1 MIHTTSTYFCNYSIG
16 ENPYEEVAAVCNRY
30 GSRVLLIG
38 GKKGMAA
45 GKERLL
51 SCISGSKLSIVDAVL
66 YGHDCTYET
75 IHKWASYAKECNA
88 DMIFGMGG
96 GKALD
101 TAKGA
106 AEEAGLPVFTF
117 PTIAATCAAT
127 TALSV
132 VYKED
137 GSFDSFAYFD
147 RPARHCFIDLSI
159 IAHAPAKYLQAGMG
173 DTIGK
178 FFECHF
184 SARGDKLT
192 HSSALGREISNMC
205 YAPLLEYGVQA
216 MKDCKA
222 GVASAS
228 LEQAVL
234 ANIVSTGLVSLMVL
248 DDYNCAIAHSVYY
261 GLVLLPGFEEKYLH
275 GNVVAYG
282 VLVQLAVDNDL
293 EEAKR
298 LKAFLQELEIPTTLK
313 EMQVPVSKEYLQAVL
328 KETVTGPDMEHI
340 PYEVTEEMIF
350 EAMKTVECLP

>member
-1 MIHTTSTYFCNYSIG
+1 MIKTTSTYFCSYSIG
-16 ENPYEEVAAVCNRY
+16 ENSYEEVPAVCCLY
-30 GSRVLLIG
+30 GKRVLLIG
-38 GKKGMAA
+38 GQKALEA

-51 SCISGSKLSIVDAVL
+51 TYIAGSHLTIVDTVL
-66 YGHDCTYET
+66 YGHDCTYEA
-75 IHKWASYAKECNA
+75 IHKWAAYAKECHA

-106 AEEAGLPVFTF
+106 ADEAGLPVFTF
-117 PTIAATCAAT
+117 PTIASTCAAT

-132 VYKED
+132 VYRQD
-137 GSFDSFAYFD
+137 GAFDSFAYFD
-147 RPARHCFIDLSI
+147 RPARHCFIDLNI
-159 IAHAPAKYLQAGMG
+159 IAKAPSQYLQAGMG

-216 MKDCKA
+216 LKDCKA
-222 GVASAS
+222 QVVSVS

-293 EEAKR
+293 EEAKK
-298 LKAFLQELEIPTTLK
+298 LKAFLKELEIPTTLR
-313 EMQVPVSKEYLQAVL
+313 EMQVPVEKEYLQAVL
-328 KETVTGPDMEHI
+328 TETVTGPDMEHI
-340 PYEVTEEMIF
+340 PYEVTEEMIY
-350 EAMKTVECLP
+350 EAMKTIESL